1 MDFLDLVKERYSC
14 RSFDTEREVEQ
25 DKIEKILEAARV
37 APTGRNSQSQ
47 KILVLTD
54 KEELVKMSECTQ
66 YGWGAPL
73 VMLVCYDRNESWKRG
88 YDGADGGLID
98 ASIVTTHMMLEV
110 TELGL
115 GSTWVGAFDPD
126 AARRVYNIPE
136 NYEVVAFLPIGYP
149 SIDAHPSRLHADRK
163 ALDKIAFYNKFN

>member
-1 MDFLDLVKERYSC
+1 MEFLDLAKERYSC
-14 RSFDTEREVEQ
+14 RSFDTER
-25 DKIEKILEAARV
+25 KIEQEKIDKILEAARV

-54 KEELVKMSECTQ
+54 KERLEKLSECTQ

-73 VMLVCYDRNESWKRG
+73 VMMICYDKNESWRRG

-110 TELGL
+110 TSLGL
-115 GSTWVGAFDPD
+115 GATWVGAFDPSK
-126 AARRVYNIPE
+126 AREVFLVPN
-136 NYEVVAFLPIGYP
+136 NYEIVAFLPIGYP
-149 SIDAHPSRLHADRK
+149 SEDAHPSRLHEDRK
-163 ALDKIAFYNKFN
+163 SIDKMVYYNNF